1 MIWNDY
7 PVKDASCHKNLSG
20 VLRQILSLPQVKL
33 TRPPEMVL
41 YGCHGIAAG
50 FVEYTFT
57 YHRMFSNPRGLRYFY
72 KA

>member
-1 MIWNDY
+1 M
-7 PVKDASCHKNLSG
+7 SG
-20 VLRQILSLPQVKL
+20 VLRQILSFLLVKL
-33 TRPPEMVL
+33 TRRQEMML

-72 KA
+72 KHNAIHLNP